1 MKGVPFG
8 NRRYTEGV
16 IITIIII
23 KFSYGAFA
31 KLNVSYNDLQTEDT
45 KNPYLIKFTI
55 MFTEINKLS

>member
-8 NRRYTEGV
+8 NRRFMEGV

-31 KLNVSYNDLQTEDT
+31 KLNVPYNDLQTEDKT
-45 KNPYLIKFTI
+45 KIPI
-55 MFTEINKLS
+55 